1 MMNAIKYCT
10 LLFSI
15 LLLSFTTNAQTDWVT
30 KQIDEKIS
38 IKFPSDP
45 EKTTNNNADVFI
57 LKGADSVAYS
67 GGVIDLKNFGK
78 LDSTT
83 LASMKDNQKFAD
95 QLVGGIAS
103 QKKNYKFGAVTIG
116 KWEMLT
122 VYTVNAYDDAN
133 KNKLFVKMI
142 IIGSK
147 LYSFTCRIPDKLDIK
162 KSELFL
168 NSIELSK

>member
-1 MMNAIKYCT
+1 M
-10 LLFSI
+10 
-15 LLLSFTTNAQTDWVT
+15 LLSFKTKAQTDWVT

-38 IKFPSDP
+38 IKFPSKP
-45 EKTTNNNADVFI
+45 EKTTKNSSDVFI
-57 LKGADSVAYS
+57 LREADSVAYS
-67 GGVIDLKNFGK
+67 GGVIDLKNFGE

-83 LASMKDNQKFAD
+83 LASMKDNQRFAD

-116 KWEMLT
+116 NWETLT
-122 VYTVNAYDDAN
+122 VYNVNAYDDAN

-162 KSELFL
+162 KSDFFL